1 MIPKNTRVNLK
12 KLGKNKSNKINK
24 ACNKTVRKTK
34 KTGGKHKSKRARSN
48 KKGGFRPFWRK
59 PYIVYIEREP
69 EYRNETTPFPVMNL
83 ENMDTMTVKDYLESR
98 AKLKQ

>member
-1 MIPKNTRVNLK
+1 ME
-12 KLGKNKSNKINK
+12 KINQIK
-24 ACNKTVRKTK
+24 STNHVIRLLEKLK

-69 EYRNETTPFPVMNL
+69 EYRNETTPFPEMNL
-83 ENMDTMTVKDYLESR
+83 ENIDTMTVKDYLESR
-98 AKLKQ
+98 AQLKQYKKK